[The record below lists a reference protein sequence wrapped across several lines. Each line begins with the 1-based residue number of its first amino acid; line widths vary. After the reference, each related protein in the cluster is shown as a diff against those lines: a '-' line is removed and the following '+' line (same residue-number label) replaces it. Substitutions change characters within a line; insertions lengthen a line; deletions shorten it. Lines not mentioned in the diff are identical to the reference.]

1 MNRSASREE
10 TFKVLYSLEIQKKED
25 IQEQVALYL
34 ETENIRNKE
43 TIKYMKTTIDGIE
56 TNLPMI
62 DQKIS
67 DNLKSDW
74 KIDRISKVDLVILR
88 LAIYEI
94 LLTETPYKVAINE
107 AIELSKKYS
116 EDNSSNFINGVLASI
131 VKENGDD

>member
-56 TNLPMI
+56 TNLTMI
-62 DQKIS
+62 DQRIS

>member
-56 TNLPMI
+56 TNLTMI